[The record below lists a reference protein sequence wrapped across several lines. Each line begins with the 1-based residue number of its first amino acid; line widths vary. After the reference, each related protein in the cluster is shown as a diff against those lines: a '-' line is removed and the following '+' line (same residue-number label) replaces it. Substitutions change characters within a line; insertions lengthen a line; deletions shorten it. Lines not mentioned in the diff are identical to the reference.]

1 VIRRLAIAIGRFLD
15 ALLPQPP
22 RDDAADEQDAA
33 GRVARLRLRLRLTEK
48 QGHGGNR

>member
-1 VIRRLAIAIGRFLD
+1 VIRRALGAIRSFLD
-15 ALLPQPP
+15 AILPSPP
-22 RDDAADEQDAA
+22 SDDTAEAA

>member
-1 VIRRLAIAIGRFLD
+1 VIRRLLAALGRSLE
-15 ALLPQPP
+15 ALLPRSP
-22 RDDAADEQDAA
+22 DDVADDPDAA